1 MKKSLIFILLAF
13 YSVKLFSQ
21 EMDYEK
27 IHFDFNGV
35 ISVENKLVSY
45 GNSGHILVSSNNGES
60 WNSVKI
66 FDDSITIE
74 KMLTFNGSVYGIC
87 FGGIIFKT
95 DFNLNLTAWS
105 QNNNSSKYYD
115 FVVNENAY
123 ILSSNNSVI
132 VLNNNFEQINEIII
146 DSLYPVNN
154 IVYWEG
160 YIYLAT
166 QKGKIV
172 TVNLLDNNS
181 ISHIDLGSSGQN
193 IKQILPKNN
202 SLLLNIDNNA
212 YEMNILTGNPVL
224 ISNSVSFLGL
234 YDNNIYDL
242 RKNLNTSKN
251 VAWLELY
258 KFENSN
264 FKLITM
270 DSIDRYVTPDLNI
283 REYKFFGTNN
293 IIAVGTNK
301 TIYISDSKGEN
312 WKLKSIYKQY
322 GKHYWLNEQ
331 LGFQINNQGQIC
343 KTENGGITWLP
354 QKFTDAYFKYANSTG
369 SLESAFYMNENGEGF
384 YWFATGKLPIKDTTK
399 IYNTLYTDDFGETF
413 TGCWDYGFLSKF
425 YNFEFASQFQI
436 ELIDIN
442 NSIITSIV
450 PQKGDIT
457 KNNRTFVFDIDPE
470 HNNSK
475 STKIDSISIVAMT
488 KFEDKIYALMWERR
502 NPSKDI
508 PFWFDSTK
516 YWIASSIDEGKNWNF
531 EFECSMNPH
540 LNGFYR
546 NKKDNIILFE
556 STLESV
562 KITSDSGFTP
572 HSFYFID
579 VKNKQSKLIYQ
590 DTIYYNNATNYYE
603 AISTTIMLYN
613 DYVYLKTKKDDII
626 KCNINDIN
634 SPKWESSKLL
644 SNDSLF
650 GLITHY
656 FDSVLYSGSYK
667 YKLRKPTSVKD
678 YQIEN
683 ERYCF
688 NVPPYPQPAFNK
700 VTLQYYLGQS
710 VDLSKFHV
718 QIYDLYGNEKN
729 ITNDLILS
737 KQSNN
742 IIEVVWN
749 TEKTETGIYFVK
761 LSNSTINNFSK
772 VIVVK

>member
-1 MKKSLIFILLAF
+1 NLSKSFIVTILF
-13 YSVKLFSQ
+13 SIKLFSQ
-21 EMDYEK
+21 EFDYEK
-27 IHFDFNGV
+27 LHFDLVGVTHANGKIV
-35 ISVENKLVSY
+35 AYGYSGHVLVSTDK
-45 GNSGHILVSSNNGES
+45 GEN
-60 WNSVKI
+60 WTSVKI
-66 FDDSITIE
+66 FEDDKNIT
-74 KMLTFNGSVYGIC
+74 KMSFSENNFYGIC
-87 FGGIIFKT
+87 FEGIIFKT
-95 DFNLNLTAWS
+95 DFDLNVTEQRSESL
-105 QNNNSSKYYD
+105 NYYD
-115 FVVNENAY
+115 FDIGNNLYVV
-123 ILSSNNSVI
+123 SSNNAVKVFDINLEFIKEIPVESTNV
-132 VLNNNFEQINEIII
+132 VSQISAFNEH
-146 DSLYPVNN
+146 LYLPTNS
-154 IVYWEG
+154 
-160 YIYLAT
+160 
-166 QKGKIV
+166 GKIV
-172 TVNLLDNNS
+172 DINRNDNDLVSIIDVSSAGNSVSQIIPNDELL
-181 ISHIDLGSSGQN
+181 I
-193 IKQILPKNN
+193 
-202 SLLLNIDNNA
+202 LNIDNKS
-212 YEMNILTGNPVL
+212 YELELNDNYKIRLLTDTCSQL
-224 ISNSVSFLGL
+224 HSF
-234 YDNNIYDL
+234 NNNLYDL
-242 RKNLNTSKN
+242 RKKANYTKN

-258 KFENSN
+258 KFNN
-264 FKLITM
+264 GDFKLITM

-312 WKLKSIYKQY
+312 WKLKSLYKQY
-322 GKHYWLNEQ
+322 GKHYWLNDQ
-331 LGFQINNQGQIC
+331 VGFQINTQGQIC
-343 KTENGGITWLP
+343 KTINGGITWLP
-354 QKFTDAYFKYANSTG
+354 QIFTDTLIKLTQVSG
-369 SLESAFYMNENGEGF
+369 SLGSAFYMNEQGKGF
-384 YWFATGKLPIKDTTK
+384 YWFATTTMPLKDTTK
-399 IYNTLYTDDFGETF
+399 NFNTLYTDDFGETYISI
-413 TGCWDYGFLSKF
+413 WDWGFKGKTF
-425 YNFEFASQFQI
+425 INEFASQFQV
-436 ELIDIN
+436 EVFEIN
-442 NSIITSIV
+442 NSLIMPIV

-700 VTLQYYLGQS
+700 VTLQYYLGQV

-718 QIYDLYGNEKN
+718 QIYDLYGNEK
-729 ITNDLILS
+729 TNAKELILS
-737 KQSNN
+737 QQSNF

-749 TEKTETGIYFVK
+749 TEKIETGIYFVK
-761 LSNSTINNFSK
+761 LSNGTINNFSK